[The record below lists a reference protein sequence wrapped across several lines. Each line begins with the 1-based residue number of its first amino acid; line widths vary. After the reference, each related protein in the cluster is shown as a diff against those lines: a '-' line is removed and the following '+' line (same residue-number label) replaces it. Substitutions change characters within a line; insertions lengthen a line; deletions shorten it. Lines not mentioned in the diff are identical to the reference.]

1 MSPTTTP
8 HDREILRSLA
18 ARLRA
23 HADSPENAERR
34 RLWYA
39 HNALQSERPMILAFP
54 EGGWR
59 EILWTDACQ
68 CQDEQLRS
76 WEWQMRTKLYTLEVL
91 RDDQTVEP
99 WFDLNWRVNAS
110 DYGVEIP
117 RHQGDNRGSYVWDPP
132 IKDLDRDFAKL
143 HPRSFS
149 VDREGTQRD
158 LDRANDIFGDLL
170 PPRIHGPFFWTS
182 GLTQTA
188 AYLVGIQE
196 FMLATYDNP
205 AGLHRLM
212 AFLRDDHA
220 RFLDFL
226 ENEKLLSPGDENDY
240 TGSGGVGYTRE
251 LLRDH
256 REGEPIRW
264 SNRWGFAESQETVG
278 ISGDMFAEF
287 VLPYQLPLLE
297 RFGLNC
303 YGCCEQLENRIKH
316 VIKQVPRLRRVSVAP
331 KANQEALAAALG
343 RKAIFSRKSDPTTIC
358 TRFGEEEV
366 REEIRNT
373 LRMAGDLNLELIM
386 KDTHTFQGEPWR
398 VARWVQLA
406 REEVDRHMAG
416 KKIRNPKQI

>member
-1 MSPTTTP
+1 MGLSIPTSEATASPR
-8 HDREILRSLA
+8 DREVLRSLA
-18 ARLRA
+18 ARLRNIA
-23 HADSPENAERR
+23 ESSENAERR
-34 RLWYA
+34 RLWYT
-39 HNALQSERPMILAFP
+39 HNVLRSERPMILAFP

-59 EILWTDACQ
+59 DILWIDHCQ
-68 CQDEQLRS
+68 CEDEQLRH
-76 WEWQMRTKLYTLEVL
+76 WEWRMRTQLYSVESI

-99 WFDLNWRVNAS
+99 WFDLNWHVNAS

-132 IKDLDRDFAKL
+132 IKDLDRDFDKL
-143 HPRSFS
+143 RPRTFA
-149 VDREGTQRD
+149 VDREGTKRD

-170 PPRIHGPFFWTS
+170 PPRLHGAFFWTC

-188 AYLVGIQE
+188 AYLLGIQE

-212 AFLRDDHA
+212 AFLRDDQM
-220 RFLDFL
+220 RFLDWL
-226 ENEKLLSPGDENDY
+226 ERENLLNPGDENDY
-240 TGSGGVGYTRE
+240 TGSGGVGYTTE
-251 LLRDH
+251 LRQGH

-264 SNRWGFAESQETVG
+264 MNRWGFAESQETVG

-303 YGCCEQLENRIKH
+303 YGCCEQLENRIQH
-316 VIKQVPRLRRVSVAP
+316 VLRHVPRLRRVSVAP

-343 RKAIFSRKSDPTTIC
+343 RTAIFSRKSDPTTIC
-358 TRFGEEEV
+358 TRFHED
-366 REEIRNT
+366 EIRQEIRHT
-373 LRMAGDLNLELIM
+373 LDVAGGLNLELIM
-386 KDTHTFQGEPWR
+386 KDTHTFQNEPHR

-406 REEVDRHMAG
+406 REEVERGTHA
-416 KKIRNPKQI
+416 